1 MSYWHA
7 GPVLFWG
14 AQGVLIGACGF
25 QQGHQ
30 AYSNA
35 VSMELSSSLGCTKAF
50 LRLAHLS
57 NILERALYNR
67 DGPPDTSWLH
77 RRQGYIMMLKARLAE
92 HCLRATHNNIH
103 TEATVIGMNICTL
116 MQVCISPQ
124 L

>member
-1 MSYWHA
+1 MQ
-7 GPVLFWG
+7 VLYYLG

-30 AYSNA
+30 ACSNA
-35 VSMELSSSLGCTKAF
+35 VSMELRSSLGCTTAF
-50 LRLAHLS
+50 WRLAYLS
-57 NILERALYNR
+57 NILERALYDR

-77 RRQGYIMMLKARLAE
+77 RRQGYIMMPKAQLAA
-92 HCLRATHNNIH
+92 HRLRATHSNKH

-116 MQVCISPQ
+116 MQVCISSQ